1 MHRIHSVS
9 ELMNSAA
16 EALSNRDAD
25 TLERL
30 QTIPRGWLQPDQ
42 ERTAQEAMLTAM
54 LDACYA
60 LERLN

>member
-25 TLERL
+25 MLERL
-30 QTIPRGWLQPDQ
+30 QTIPRGWLQPEP
-42 ERTAQEAMLTAM
+42 ERAAQEAMLSAM

-60 LERLN
+60 LERR